1 MSVNKA
7 IVAGNLGRDPEIRA
21 LPSGQS
27 VASFSLVTIA
37 RFKFSSAASK
47 WSSTLSSSRPSIFVS
62 FLVLLHDRTHRAGT
76 MASN

>member
-1 MSVNKA
+1 MSVNRA
-7 IVAGNLGRDPEIRA
+7 IVVGNLGRDPEIRA

-27 VASFSLVTIA
+27 FSLVTTA

-62 FLVLLHDRTHRAGT
+62 FLALLHDRTHRAGT